1 MSSHQDNTIG
11 AEAGVHHPVRRRT
24 LQQGFTLIELMIV
37 IAIVGVLGSLALPKF
52 QAHLV
57 RAKVS
62 EILTA
67 AAACKTAVGEAVG
80 SASQADV
87 SALLPTVC
95 ESQSSRYVSSLSVD
109 ANGVI
114 TVVGAHA
121 ALRGDT
127 SATANTLALSP
138 KKAGGSA
145 LSGSADGGQTITEW
159 QCGPARNNPMPTQYL
174 PSSCQAS

>member
-1 MSSHQDNTIG
+1 MSAHHDCPRGALTETTNQSHEQ
-11 AEAGVHHPVRRRT
+11 T
-24 LQQGFTLIELMIV
+24 LQRGFTLIELMIV

-62 EILTA
+62 EMLTA

-127 SATANTLALSP
+127 SATANALSLSP
-138 KKAGGSA
+138 QKAGGSV
-145 LSGSADGGQTITEW
+145 LSGTADGGQTIAAW
-159 QCGPARNNPMPTQYL
+159 QCGPAASNPMPAQYL
-174 PSSCQAS
+174 PSSCQGS

>member
-11 AEAGVHHPVRRRT
+11 ADAGAHHPALRRT

-62 EILTA
+62 EMLTA

-159 QCGPARNNPMPTQYL
+159 QCGPASNNPMPAQYL
-174 PSSCQAS
+174 PSSCQGS